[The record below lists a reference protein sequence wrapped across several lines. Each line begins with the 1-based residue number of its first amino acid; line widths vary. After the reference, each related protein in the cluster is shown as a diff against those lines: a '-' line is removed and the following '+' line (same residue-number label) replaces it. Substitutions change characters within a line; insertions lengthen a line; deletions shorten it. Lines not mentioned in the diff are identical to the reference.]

1 MPTVIDAKSQSDS
14 ESAFLFKVCRSPQ
27 DPDTIFGYLE
37 PYPIDK
43 GDWVE
48 WLNTCLSVPVRQAFT
63 HVLNPAEQ
71 HGVNLVLVDDPE
83 NLFPA
88 QDRDANVLPG

>member
-1 MPTVIDAKSQSDS
+1 
-14 ESAFLFKVCRSPQ
+14 
-27 DPDTIFGYLE
+27 
-37 PYPIDK
+37 
-43 GDWVE
+43 
-48 WLNTCLSVPVRQAFT
+48 VRQAFT
-63 HVLNPAEQ
+63 HVLNLAEQ